1 MFKQMGE
8 MMSLLKNARE
18 MQTRMEAMQR
28 RLGEMRLSAES
39 EDGSI
44 RVTANGLGEIL
55 SIDCHPEKDVVG
67 RMGELRDL
75 VNGALRQ
82 AKERHM
88 EEMKTVAGDVD
99 LPGMQ
104 DALRKL
110 SG

>member
-28 RLGEMRLSAES
+28 RLEEMRLSAES
-39 EDGSI
+39 ADGSI
-44 RVTANGLGEIL
+44 RVTASGVGEIL
-55 SIDCHPEKDVVG
+55 SIDCHPPTDAVG
-67 RMGELRDL
+67 RLDEIRDL
-75 VNGALRQ
+75 VNDALRQ

-88 EEMKTVAGDVD
+88 EEMKTVTGDVD

-104 DALRKL
+104 DALKKL